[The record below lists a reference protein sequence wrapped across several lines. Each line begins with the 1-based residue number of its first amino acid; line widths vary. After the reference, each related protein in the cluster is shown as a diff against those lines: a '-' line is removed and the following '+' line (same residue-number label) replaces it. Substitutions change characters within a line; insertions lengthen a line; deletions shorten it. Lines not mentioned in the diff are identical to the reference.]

1 MVGTR
6 VLRASLAALSLA
18 VAFVVPALAD
28 LPEPNAQTAIVP
40 LPPET
45 CAILDDPQAVARMD
59 GLLFNLIWS
68 CDRTD
73 LLGRVEPEFLA
84 GGATEGAE
92 SFEDAQVN
100 QLGETGSSTTQSET
114 SIAENE
120 DNGTLC
126 SGYNDSCEFFC
137 PGGGGGFTGFSRSTD
152 GGETWE
158 DRGAVG
164 GNTFGDPS
172 IVWRRI
178 DGKFYIAT
186 LGAGGNLRMN
196 RSDDDCATFTEIS
209 IPASGSDDKEI
220 VAVDNNPLSP
230 NYGNFYLLW
239 TDFGAGGNI
248 VAKRST
254 DGGVN
259 WSAQAT
265 VGTGI
270 VQGAWPFVAPN
281 GDVYVAWLLLSS
293 FPNGNVTIKVAR
305 STDAGLSYNAVTDVV
320 TAVTGPRNQ
329 AATASCGRDALN
341 GNIRYLASPQ
351 LTITADGTLHVVY
364 SYDPDGFNVGDV
376 VDVFYK
382 RSTNN
387 GSTWSTEMRLNTDA
401 TTTDQYFP
409 AIHTDGTKLITGW
422 YSRENDTANNL
433 LQDYYIRTSPDGGA
447 IWNDPVRVSDVS
459 SPIQLDPNL
468 ATCYHGDYDQ
478 ALMSAMGSPV
488 AQWADDRN
496 LVDTSP
502 LGERNDPDV
511 FSDGTSGG
519 AIFQDGFESGDT
531 SAWDQTAQ

>member
-1 MVGTR
+1 MYGTPALR
-6 VLRASLAALSLA
+6 VALTALPLAA
-18 VAFVVPALAD
+18 ALVGAAAAEA
-28 LPEPNAQTAIVP
+28 PEPNAQTVIVP

-84 GGATEGAE
+84 GGVTEGAE
-92 SFEDAQVN
+92 NFEDAQVN

-114 SIAENE
+114 SIVENE

-137 PGGGGGFTGFSRSTD
+137 PGGGGGFTGFSRSID
-152 GGETWE
+152 GGATWE
-158 DRGAVG
+158 DRGTVG
-164 GNTFGDPS
+164 ANTFGDPS
-172 IVWRRI
+172 LIWRRI

-196 RSDDDCATFTEIS
+196 RSDDDCVTFTEIS
-209 IPASGSDDKEI
+209 IPASGNDDKEI

-230 NYGNFYLLW
+230 NYGNIYLLW

-248 VAKRST
+248 VAKRSV
-254 DGGVN
+254 DGGVL
-259 WSAQAT
+259 WSNQAT

-305 STDAGLSYNAVTDVV
+305 STDAGLSYVAVTDVV

-329 AATASCGRDALN
+329 AATAFCGRDALN

-351 LTITADGTLHVVY
+351 LSITDDGTLHVVY

-382 RSTNN
+382 RSINN
-387 GSTWSTEMRLNTDA
+387 GTTWSTEMRLSTDA

-447 IWNDPVRVSDVS
+447 TWNDPVRVSDVS
-459 SPIQLDPNL
+459 SPIHIDPNL

-478 ALMSAMGSPV
+478 VLMSAMGSPV

-531 SAWDQTAQ
+531 SRWDQTAQ